1 MQRERIRRC
10 VVRQETEVETAGPS
24 DTTVEDAIQI

>member
-10 VVRQETEVETAGPS
+10 VVRQETEVETAGSS
-24 DTTVEDAIQI
+24 DTMIEDAMQI